1 MRVFLIAE
9 SVRRRETLEA
19 RLSTR
24 GLQIAGAASDLQ
36 SAEEELVE
44 GEADVLLVDGA
55 GESAEEIFE
64 KLREKELLREM
75 PVVLLA
81 EQASGPWSTQAAR
94 AGLRGVLPANVG
106 TDLLVAALAAVGQ
119 GLVVLHPEQML
130 PVATSGG
137 ATSEVDEANETLEAL
152 TSREK
157 EVLRMLAEGLGN
169 KEIAAR
175 LKISEHTVKFHV
187 ASVFGKLGVSTRA
200 EAVAIGMR
208 RGLILL

>member
-9 SVRRRETLEA
+9 SVRRREMLEA

-24 GLQIAGAASDLQ
+24 GVQIAGTASGVE
-36 SAEEELVE
+36 SADEELLD

-55 GESAEEIFE
+55 GESAEEIFD
-64 KLREKELLREM
+64 KLREKELLAEM
-75 PVVLLA
+75 PVMLLA
-81 EQASGPWSTQAAR
+81 EQVSGPWSTQAVR
-94 AGLRGVLPANVG
+94 AGVRGILPANVG
-106 TDLLVAALAAVGQ
+106 ADLVVAALAAVVQ
-119 GLVVLHPEQML
+119 GLVVLHPEQVAA
-130 PVATSGG
+130 VATSAGVSDVEE
-137 ATSEVDEANETLEAL
+137 TSEALEAL

-157 EVLRMLAEGLGN
+157 EVLRKLASGLGN
-169 KEIAAR
+169 KQIAAE
-175 LKISEHTVKFHV
+175 LGISEHTVKFHV

>member
-9 SVRRRETLEA
+9 SVRRREMLEA

-24 GLQIAGAASDLQ
+24 GLQIAGTASDLQ
-36 SAEEELVE
+36 NAEGELVE
-44 GEADVLLVDGA
+44 GEVDVLLVDGA
-55 GESAEEIFE
+55 SESAEEIFE

-75 PVVLLA
+75 PAVLLA
-81 EQASGPWSTQAAR
+81 EQASGPWSAHAVR
-94 AGLRGVLPANVG
+94 AGLRGILPANVG
-106 TDLLVAALAAVGQ
+106 ADLLVAALAAVGQ
-119 GLVVLHPEQML
+119 GLVVLHPEQVVTL
-130 PVATSGG
+130 ATSG
-137 ATSEVDEANETLEAL
+137 AAAEIEEANEALEAL

-169 KEIAAR
+169 KQIAAELR
-175 LKISEHTVKFHV
+175 ISEHTVKFHV